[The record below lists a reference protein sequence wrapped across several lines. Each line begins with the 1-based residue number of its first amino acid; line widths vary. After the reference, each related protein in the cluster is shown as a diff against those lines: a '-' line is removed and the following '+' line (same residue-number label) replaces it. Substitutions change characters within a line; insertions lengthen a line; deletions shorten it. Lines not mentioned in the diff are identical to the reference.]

1 MMTKQN
7 DTAALTDE
15 QLEGVAG
22 GILGQA
28 NGLNRGFRSSTSI
41 GNPPPQPPNLKS
53 PLRRA
58 AVQGLMLGR
67 LGVVN
72 PDSM

>member
-1 MMTKQN
+1 MTTKQN

-22 GILGQA
+22 GSTSVGNPSPI
-28 NGLNRGFRSSTSI
+28 GLRSSTHI

-58 AVQGLMLGR
+58 AVKGLMLGR
-67 LGVVN
+67 LAVLN